1 MIDPRHMPAPA
12 HGIGRRAACD
22 TFLRLLRPR
31 SPYAAVPHAQPH
43 ALEKT
48 LGSAL
53 VERAAELTERWL
65 RKVSARLPVEENRVF
80 PTDEL
85 LDHVPEV
92 IDYVGR
98 YIAAGG
104 TAEGEEEVRRV
115 LRGLAALRR
124 EQGYHVDE
132 ILAEIDLLGTILFEE
147 LEGQARELTAI
158 TDPDDAVAA
167 SQRLY
172 HALLGVSRLTAEV
185 FREEG
190 IGDRRSRAKLLG
202 DFGASLAHELRNRL
216 QAARAAL
223 AVLAAPGDLAPER
236 VGEVAERLGRSLAGL
251 EHLADDVRTLSLS
264 GASEEAVLARRRPL
278 AAICRDVVAQLTE
291 LAAAQGVELSLSDDL
306 DDLRVDAS
314 RVELTLVNLV
324 TNGIRHRDPAE
335 PRPWVRVRTRRLD
348 DSRVRVEVRDN
359 GPGVPPEDR
368 RRIFE
373 RHQRGG
379 GAAEGDGLGLAIARA
394 AIEQLGGEVGVESH
408 GERGSTFWFT
418 VPPVRNRT

>member
-1 MIDPRHMPAPA
+1 MIRSCVPAALAPA
-12 HGIGRRAACD
+12 
-22 TFLRLLRPR
+22 
-31 SPYAAVPHAQPH
+31 SVVPHAQPQPRT
-43 ALEKT
+43 LEKT

-53 VERAAELTERWL
+53 VDRAGELTERWL
-65 RKVSARLPVEENRVF
+65 RQVSARLPVEENRVF

-98 YIAAGG
+98 YIASGG
-104 TAEGEEEVRRV
+104 TPEGEEEVRRV
-115 LRGLAALRR
+115 LRGLADLRR

-147 LEGQARELTAI
+147 LESQARELTAI

-172 HALLGVSRLTAEV
+172 HALLGVSRLTAQV
-185 FREEG
+185 FREAG
-190 IGDRRSRAKLLG
+190 IGDRRSRARLLG

-216 QAARAAL
+216 HAARAAL
-223 AVLAAPGDLAPER
+223 AVLTAPGDLDR
-236 VGEVAERLGRSLAGL
+236 DRLGQVAERLARSLAGL

-278 AAICRDVVAQLTE
+278 AAICRDVVAQLAE
-291 LAAAQGVELSLSDDL
+291 LAAAQGVELSLSEHL

-314 RVELTLVNLV
+314 RVELTLVNLI

-348 DSRVRVEVRDN
+348 DGGVRVEVRDN
-359 GPGVPPEDR
+359 GPGVPAADR
-368 RRIFE
+368 ERIFE
-373 RHQRGG
+373 RHERGSDVG
-379 GAAEGDGLGLAIARA
+379 DGDGLGLAIARA
-394 AIEQLGGEVGVESH
+394 AIEQLGGQIGVDSDT
-408 GERGSTFWFT
+408 GRGSTFWFV
-418 VPPVRNRT
+418 VPPVRQRSS